1 MEKKKQEFALLM
13 FFGWLLIA
21 ASLITSSEGS
31 MLRDIVQGIMTGG
44 GIGIMLLAL
53 WMFRKNNGF
62 KSKK

>member
-21 ASLITSSEGS
+21 ASLITSSDGS

-53 WMFRKNNGF
+53 LMFRKNKGF
-62 KSKK
+62 KSTE